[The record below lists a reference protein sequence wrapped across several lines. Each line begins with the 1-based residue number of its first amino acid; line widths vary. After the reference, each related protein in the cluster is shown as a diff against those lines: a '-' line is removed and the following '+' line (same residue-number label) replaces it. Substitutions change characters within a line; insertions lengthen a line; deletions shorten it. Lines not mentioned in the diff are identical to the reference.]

1 MDAAPKPVSPSVNGW
16 NAEYLDEQ
24 YRRFQQDP
32 ASLSPDVRAFF
43 EGFELGM
50 TRLGSSGGE
59 GSDVSGGA
67 SHFQHQ
73 VDKLIEAYREVGHIA
88 AKLDPFG
95 REPERPPAIEL
106 GFHGLSESDLDREV
120 DSSVG
125 TTLRQV
131 IERLETV
138 YCGSIAIEYMHVE
151 DSEEREW
158 IKSRVETGSPTP
170 TLERGLRIH
179 LLEQLV
185 QAELFETFLGKRY
198 PGEKRFSLQGAETVI
213 PLLNHVIECSANG
226 GVEEIV
232 LGMAH
237 RGRLNVLNNVLGKT
251 YEQIFTEFE
260 DSWDEDF
267 ADGGGDV
274 KYHRGYSATRMFAS
288 GKKVHLA
295 MASNPSHLEAV
306 DGVVL
311 GRTRAKQRLRSDTE
325 RRRVAPLLIHGDAAI
340 AGQGVVAETLNMSL
354 LDGYTVGGCVH
365 LVVNNLIGFTTAP
378 NDGRSSR
385 YCTDVAKMINAPVL
399 HVNGEDPEA
408 AMIAAEIAVEYRQKF
423 GKDFFVDLYCYRRHG
438 HNEQDEPSFT
448 QPVQAKL
455 IKGKPSILKSY
466 AAKLRN
472 QGLITDQDIEAIRAR
487 FAHALDEA
495 QQAAKSK
502 PKDPTID
509 PGSARWSGL
518 SNGWTFEPGETAAS
532 KELVAEV
539 CAALGTAPS
548 DFGVNR
554 KLQKLLTDRAALPE
568 TGDISYADAE
578 SIAYGTLLA
587 EGYSVRLSG
596 QDCRRGTFSHRHA
609 VLRDAES
616 GAPYIPLN
624 NIREMG
630 VPGTDDAPGTP
641 ASDGRPRQARFCV
654 HDSPLSEAGV
664 LGFEYGYSLADPGML
679 VLWEAQFGDFC
690 NGAQVIIDQ
699 FVASAEAKWQRWS
712 GLTLLLPHGY
722 EGAGPEHS
730 SARMERFLKLCGD
743 DNMQIVYPT
752 TAAQAFHM
760 LRRQVKR
767 SFRKPLIV
775 FTPKSML
782 RTPTSKIDELYEG
795 RFSEVLDD
803 PNFVG
808 RGQAA
813 AKDNVK
819 RVVVCCGK
827 LYHELAGRRDEI
839 GRKDVAIIRLEQVYP
854 FHTEAIRAML
864 SSYPAS
870 AEIVWAQ
877 EEPMNMG
884 AFHFVSHRFDTL
896 LGLPR
901 PRYIGRKAS
910 GSPATGSKSKHRQE
924 QEAILA
930 EAIGPA
936 PAAGKIKA
944 DSKSDK
950 GSAAPAKAAAS
961 A

>member
-1 MDAAPKPVSPSVNGW
+1 MDAAPKPTSPSVNGW
-16 NAEYLDEQ
+16 NAAYLDEQ
-24 YRRFQQDP
+24 YRRFREDP
-32 ASLSPDVRAFF
+32 ASLPPDIRAFF
-43 EGFELGM
+43 EGFDLGL
-50 TRLGSSGGE
+50 TRVGDAGGGASGDG
-59 GSDVSGGA
+59 GGA

-88 AKLDPFG
+88 ARLDPFG
-95 REPERPPAIEL
+95 RAPDRPRQLEL
-106 GFHGLSESDLDREV
+106 EFHDLSEADRERAV

-125 TTLRQV
+125 RTLGEV
-131 IERLETV
+131 IDRLESV
-138 YCGSIAIEYMHVE
+138 YCGSIGVEYMHVE
-151 DSEEREW
+151 DSDEREW
-158 IKSRVETGSPTP
+158 IKTRVESGAAKP
-170 TLERGLRIH
+170 TLGRGLRIH

-198 PGEKRFSLQGAETVI
+198 PGEKRFSLQGAETLI
-213 PLLNHVIECSANG
+213 PLLNHVIECSADA

-260 DSWDEDF
+260 DAWEEDF
-267 ADGGGDV
+267 VDGGGDV

-340 AGQGVVAETLNMSL
+340 AGQGIVAEVLNMSQ

-378 NDGRSSR
+378 GDGRSSR
-385 YCTDVAKMINAPVL
+385 YCTDIAKMINAPVL

-408 AMIAAEIAVEYRQKF
+408 AMVAAEIAVEYRQQF
-423 GKDFFVDLYCYRRHG
+423 QKDIFVDLYCYRRHG

-448 QPVQAKL
+448 QPLQAKL
-455 IKGKPSILKSY
+455 IKGKASILKSY
-466 AAKLRN
+466 ARQLLAD
-472 QGLITDQDIEAIRAR
+472 GLITDQDIEAIRTR

-509 PGSARWSGL
+509 PGSARWAGL

-532 KELVAEV
+532 EEAVAEV
-539 CAALGTAPS
+539 CAALGTTPEGF
-548 DFGVNR
+548 DVNR
-554 KLQKLLTDRAALPE
+554 KLKKLLSDRAALPE
-568 TGDISYADAE
+568 TGEISYADAE
-578 SIAYGTLLA
+578 SIAYGTLLL

-609 VLRDAES
+609 VLRDAET

-630 VPGTDDAPGTP
+630 APGTDDAPGTP
-641 ASDGRPRQARFCV
+641 GSDGRPRQARFCV

-782 RTPTSKIDELYEG
+782 RTPTSRIDELYTG
-795 RFSEVLDD
+795 RFREIIDD
-803 PNFVG
+803 PNLAG
-808 RGQAA
+808 PKAAA
-813 AKDNVK
+813 AKKRVK
-819 RVVVCCGK
+819 RVILCCGK

-839 GRKDVAIIRLEQVYP
+839 GRDDVAIVRLEQVYP
-854 FHTEAIRAML
+854 FHTEAVREVL
-864 SSYPAS
+864 SSYPSS
-870 AEIVWAQ
+870 AEVVWAQ
-877 EEPMNMG
+877 EEPQNMG

-896 LGLPR
+896 LDLPR

-910 GSPATGSKSKHRQE
+910 GSPATGSKAKHKQE
-924 QEAILA
+924 QEAILTEAVGPPPSA
-930 EAIGPA
+930 ESAKKDEPA
-936 PAAGKIKA
+936 
-944 DSKSDK
+944 
-950 GSAAPAKAAAS
+950 SATPAKAAAS